1 MMTDYNDGNWHP
13 WNGGECPV
21 HPKSLVVVMVRDGM
35 VSPERQPAR
44 AYKWDEDHTGTIVA
58 FRVVKEHKEPREYW
72 VSRLTSIAYI
82 SYREA
87 LYEGCHPEFL
97 DHVKEVL

>member
-1 MMTDYNDGNWHP
+1 MTDYNDGNWHG
-13 WNGGECPV
+13 WNGGDCPV
-21 HPKSLVVVMVRDGM
+21 HPSTVVEVTWSDGD
-35 VSPERQPAR
+35 
-44 AYKWDEDHTGTIVA
+44 KWTGDACLNVWNVVQL
-58 FRVVKEHKEPREYW
+58 FRVVKKHKEPREYW

-97 DHVKEVL
+97 DHVKEVLEE